1 MKILFFT
8 HEKQY
13 GGASRALVTLIDE
26 LLKRKQYKI
35 FVVVPFKD
43 SKIIEELKQ
52 RNVEVI
58 SCFYSWWQI
67 PKNIS
72 KFKKI
77 MFRIAYRGNFISI
90 MKLKKK
96 IKKMNID
103 VIHSNTSVIDVG
115 AKVAKQLGIKHVW
128 HFREFTGKHLS
139 FIKKDPYKFINN
151 NTDRVI
157 YISKSIQSFYNNNID
172 KKISRLVYD
181 GVPSNFII
189 KKDYKIPDEIK
200 FLLVG
205 TLEENKGQK
214 LAIDAANFLNE
225 NCISNF
231 KLILAG
237 GNPNNYKSELEEMI
251 DNYNL
256 KNIVDFAGFVKDIK
270 KLRKEVDVE
279 LMCAP
284 SEAFGLVTVE
294 GMLAGNV
301 VIGSNSGATP
311 EIIGENNKLL
321 YQLNNYKDLANKM
334 KYIISNKDKIKSI
347 GIELQKKAINNFSS
361 KQHCDNVISIYE
373 ELGSD
378 NFDIS
383 KN

>member
-13 GGASRALVTLIDE
+13 GGASRALITLIDE
-26 LLKRKQYKI
+26 LLKRKQYEI
-35 FVVVPFKD
+35 FVVVPFKN

-52 RNVEVI
+52 RNIEVI
-58 SCFYSWWQI
+58 CCFYSWWQI

-72 KFKKI
+72 KLRKI
-77 MFRIAYRGNFISI
+77 MFRIAYMGNFISVI
-90 MKLKKK
+90 RLKKK
-96 IKKMNID
+96 IKKMDID
-103 VIHSNTSVIDVG
+103 VIHSNTSVIDIG
-115 AKVAKQLGIKHVW
+115 AKIAKKLEIKHVW
-128 HFREFTGKHLS
+128 HFREFTGTHLS
-139 FIKKDPYKFINN
+139 FIKKNPYEFIN

-157 YISKSIQSFYNNNID
+157 YISKSIQNFYDKNID
-172 KKISRLVYD
+172 RKISRLVYD
-181 GVPSNFII
+181 GVPNSFVI
-189 KKDYKIPDEIK
+189 KKNYKLSDDVK
-200 FLLVG
+200 FLLVA

-214 LAIDAANFLNE
+214 LAIDAANYLKE
-225 NCISNF
+225 NGISNF
-231 KLILAG
+231 KLIFAG
-237 GNPNNYKSELEEMI
+237 GDPNNYRNELEKMV
-251 DNYNL
+251 DNYGL
-256 KNIVDFAGFVKDIK
+256 KNIVDFAGFVKDMK

-294 GMLAGNV
+294 GMMAGNV

-321 YQLNNYKDLANKM
+321 YQLNNYKDLAKKM
-334 KYIISNKDKIKSI
+334 KYIICNKEEIKSI
-347 GIELQKKAINNFSS
+347 GIDLQKIAVNKFSS
-361 KQHCDNVISIYE
+361 KQHCDNVISVYQ

-378 NFDIS
+378 NFDIF

>member
-1 MKILFFT
+1 MKI
-8 HEKQY
+8 
-13 GGASRALVTLIDE
+13 R
-26 LLKRKQYKI
+26 
-35 FVVVPFKD
+35 
-43 SKIIEELKQ
+43 
-52 RNVEVI
+52 
-58 SCFYSWWQI
+58 
-67 PKNIS
+67 
-72 KFKKI
+72 
-77 MFRIAYRGNFISI
+77 
-90 MKLKKK
+90 KK

-225 NCISNF
+225 NGISNF